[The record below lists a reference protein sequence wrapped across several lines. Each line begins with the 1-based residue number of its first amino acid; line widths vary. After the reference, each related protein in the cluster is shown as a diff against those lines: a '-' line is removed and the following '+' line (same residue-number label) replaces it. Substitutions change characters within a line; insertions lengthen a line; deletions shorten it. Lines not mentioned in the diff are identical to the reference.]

1 MLQVGEAD
9 DFVWD
14 VEEANAAGEADV
26 DIGLD
31 LFALDTTMVAV
42 EEKPVYPKVMTYN
55 GYPMS
60 KFYFNFLNI
69 NLFNCFFVTS
79 SVGLKEVS
87 HSLNNGW
94 FAHYRCLQYRVSCF
108 VR

>member
-14 VEEANAAGEADV
+14 VEEANAA

-31 LFALDTTMVAV
+31 LSAVDTTMVAA
-42 EEKPVYPKVMTYN
+42 EVMTHN

-69 NLFNCFFVTS
+69 NLFNCFF
-79 SVGLKEVS
+79 L
-87 HSLNNGW
+87 L
-94 FAHYRCLQYRVSCF
+94 LL
-108 VR
+108 

>member
-1 MLQVGEAD
+1 MR
-9 DFVWD
+9 WD

-31 LFALDTTMVAV
+31 LFALDTTMVAA